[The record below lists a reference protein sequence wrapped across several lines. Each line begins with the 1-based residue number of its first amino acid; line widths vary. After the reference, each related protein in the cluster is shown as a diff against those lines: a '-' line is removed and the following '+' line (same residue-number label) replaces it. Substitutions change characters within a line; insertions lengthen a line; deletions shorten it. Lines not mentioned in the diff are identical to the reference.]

1 MSTVSLSPGR
11 PYVNGA
17 WDHGSG
23 ERATTIINPAT
34 EQPIG
39 EVYESSVDDVI
50 RAVDAA
56 REAFGD
62 GRGPWPKMSPKERS
76 AVLHRFADAVAAR
89 RDDLMF
95 LLKNEIGC
103 AGMAGEVSQVEE
115 AIRFAYFWADR
126 AAELKFDEP
135 LPPKAGLTG
144 MGQALVRKEPAGV
157 IGAITPFN
165 YPILLNM
172 WKIGP
177 ALATGNTMVLK
188 PSPYTPFSALI
199 LADAAAEADIPPGVF
214 NVVTGGIDEARA
226 LTEHPDVAVVSF
238 TGSNAIGREVMRQAA
253 GTLKR
258 VVLELGGKSPNIV
271 FADADIDDPMLVMSL
286 VMGFTVH
293 AGQGCVLQTRLL
305 VERPVYDAVADRIK
319 NAIQAMKVGDPADP
333 ASEMGPLISA
343 GQRDRVLGYV
353 QSGVAERA
361 TLAFGGGRPAH
372 LDRGF
377 FVEPTLFTDVTNDM
391 KIAREEIFGPVG
403 VMIPFDGPDEA
414 IAIAN
419 DTPYGLG
426 GSVWSGDSV
435 KAFEVAGALR
445 AGYIHI
451 NGGDQSFGGPIGP
464 APFGGYKQSGIGREH
479 GSAGADEYMEI
490 KTMHYPVG

>member
-1 MSTVSLSPGR
+1 MPKVSMSPGKS
-11 PYVNGA
+11 YVNGA
-17 WDHGSG
+17 WDHGDG
-23 ERATTIINPAT
+23 DRVTTIINPAT

-39 EVYESSVDDVI
+39 EVHESSVDDVH
-50 RAVDAA
+50 RAVEAA
-56 REAFGD
+56 RGAFGD
-62 GRGPWPKMSPKERS
+62 GRGAWPKMSPKERS
-76 AVLHRFADAVAAR
+76 AVLHRFAVAVAAR
-89 RDDLMF
+89 RDDLVF
-95 LLKNEIGC
+95 LLENEIGC
-103 AGMAGEVSQVEE
+103 AGMAGKVSQVEE

-135 LPPKAGLTG
+135 LPPTAGLTG

-199 LADAAAEADIPPGVF
+199 LADAAAEAGIPPGVF
-214 NVVTGGIDEARA
+214 NVITGGIDEARA
-226 LTEHPDVAVVSF
+226 LTEHPDVAVISF
-238 TGSNAIGREVMRQAA
+238 TGSNTIGREVMRQAA

-271 FADADIDDPMLVMSL
+271 FADADIDNPMLVMSL

-305 VERPVYDAVADRIK
+305 VERPIYNEVAERI
-319 NAIQAMKVGDPADP
+319 NGAIQALKVGDPADP
-333 ASEMGPLISA
+333 ESEMGPLINA
-343 GQRDRVLGYV
+343 AQRDRVLGYI
-353 QSGVAERA
+353 QSGLADGA
-361 TLAFGGGRPAH
+361 TLIAGGGRPAH

-377 FVEPTLFTDVTNDM
+377 FIEPTLFTDVRNDM
-391 KIAREEIFGPVG
+391 RIAREEIFGPVG
-403 VMIPFDGPDEA
+403 VMIPFDGPEEA

-435 KAFEVAGALR
+435 KAFEVAAALR

-451 NGGDQSFGGPIGP
+451 NGGDRSFGGPIGP

-479 GSAGADEYMEI
+479 GAAGADEYMEI

>member
-1 MSTVSLSPGR
+1 MSQMSLSPGR

-17 WDHGSG
+17 WDHGGG
-23 ERATTIINPAT
+23 ERLTTILNPAT

-39 EVYESSVDDVI
+39 EVHQSSIEDVN
-50 RAVDAA
+50 RAVEAA
-56 REAFGD
+56 RVAFND
-62 GRGPWPKMSPKERS
+62 GRGAWPKMSPGERS
-76 AVLHRFADAVAAR
+76 TVLRRFADAVAAR

-95 LLKNEIGC
+95 LLENEIGC
-103 AGMAGEVSQVEE
+103 AGMAGKVSQVEE

-135 LPPKAGLTG
+135 LPPTVGMTG

-199 LADAAAEADIPPGVF
+199 LADAAAAAGIPPGVF
-214 NVVTGGIDEARA
+214 NVVTGGVDEARA
-226 LTEHPDVAVVSF
+226 LTEHPDVAVISF
-238 TGSNAIGREVMRQAA
+238 TGSNTIGREVMRQAA

-271 FADADIDDPMLVMSL
+271 FADANIDNPMLIMSL

-305 VERPVYDAVADRIK
+305 VERPIYDEVAERIK
-319 NAIQAMKVGDPADP
+319 GAIQAMKVGDPAD
-333 ASEMGPLISA
+333 AESEMGPLISA
-343 GQRDRVLGYV
+343 AQRDRVLTYI
-353 QSGVAERA
+353 QSGLADGA
-361 TLAFGGGRPAH
+361 TLAAGGGRPAH
-372 LDRGF
+372 LERGF
-377 FVEPTLFTDVTNDM
+377 YIEPTLFTDVTNDM
-391 KIAREEIFGPVG
+391 RIAREEIFGPVG
-403 VMIPFDGPDEA
+403 VMIPFDGTEEA

-445 AGYIHI
+445 AGYIHV

-479 GSAGADEYMEI
+479 GAAGADEYMEI
-490 KTMHYPVG
+490 KTLHYPVG

>member
-1 MSTVSLSPGR
+1 MSQVSLSRGT
-11 PYVNGA
+11 PYVNGK
-17 WDHGSG
+17 WDKGSG
-23 ERATTIINPAT
+23 ERITTIINPAT
-34 EQPIG
+34 ELSIG
-39 EVYESSVDDVI
+39 EVHESSVDDVN

-56 REAFGD
+56 YRAFED
-62 GRGPWPKMSPKERS
+62 GRGAWPKMSPKERS

-89 RDDLMF
+89 REDLVF
-95 LLKNEIGC
+95 LLENEIGC
-103 AGMAGEVSQVEE
+103 AGMAGKVSQVEE
-115 AIRFAYFWADR
+115 AIRFAYFWADK
-126 AAELKFDEP
+126 AAELKFDEA
-135 LPPKAGLTG
+135 LPPTVGLTG

-157 IGAITPFN
+157 VGAITPFN

-177 ALATGNTMVLK
+177 ILATGNTMVLK

-199 LADAAAEADIPPGVF
+199 LADAAEEAGIPPGVL
-214 NVVTGGIDEARA
+214 NVVTGGVEEARA
-226 LTEHPDVAVVSF
+226 LTEHPQVAVMSF
-238 TGSNAIGREVMRQAA
+238 TGSNTVGREVMRQAA

-271 FADADIDDPMLVMSL
+271 FADTDIDNPMMLMSL

-305 VERPVYDAVADRIK
+305 VERPIYDAVKERISA
-319 NAIQAMKVGDPADP
+319 AIQAMKVGDPADP
-333 ASEMGPLISA
+333 ESEMGPLINAS
-343 GQRDRVLGYV
+343 QRERVLGYI
-353 QSGVAERA
+353 QSGLNDGA
-361 TLAFGGGRPAH
+361 TLVAGGGRPAH
-372 LDRGF
+372 LERGF

-391 KIAREEIFGPVG
+391 RIAREEIFGPVG

-419 DTPYGLG
+419 DTPFGLG
-426 GSVWSGDSV
+426 GSVWSGDTV

-445 AGYIHI
+445 AGYIHV

-479 GSAGADEYMEI
+479 GTAGADEYMEI